1 MVEPIT
7 GKKMTNSESF
17 KRKCGA
23 KKSDDIQLRSNQMI
37 VEFNDNFND
46 LFADGIVT
54 LIDTKTYTKKDKL
67 DSAIENDW
75 TDASGNEFSFE
86 ELMGSNSIIEGDH
99 QEAVSKGNETSKE
112 NLTLRNKRANIRKS
126 NKKMMNV

>member
-1 MVEPIT
+1 M
-7 GKKMTNSESF
+7 
-17 KRKCGA
+17 
-23 KKSDDIQLRSNQMI
+23 DDSTKY
-37 VEFNDNFND
+37 NFND

-99 QEAVSKGNETSKE
+99 QEAVSKGNET
-112 NLTLRNKRANIRKS
+112 
-126 NKKMMNV
+126 